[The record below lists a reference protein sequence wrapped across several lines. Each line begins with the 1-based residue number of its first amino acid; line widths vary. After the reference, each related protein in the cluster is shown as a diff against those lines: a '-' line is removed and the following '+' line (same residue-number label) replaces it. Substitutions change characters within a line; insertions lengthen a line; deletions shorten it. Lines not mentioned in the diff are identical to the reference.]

1 MFKSFFSGWFPF
13 ITGFVL
19 LTSCSSDPEPRN
31 RFDFA
36 AGSSYTS
43 GNRTN
48 VTAGEILSTSLYA
61 ETASSDATF
70 TRLKITCNY
79 DTTVSI
85 EGKPTVTFLDSVL
98 NKSNLAMVFTTG
110 TRGRQAGLEY
120 WTFTLEDSQGKTYT
134 KNYRIV
140 TTKTDAVYQAYSS
153 VFYHKTALENIKY
166 FSTNNGLAFPGY
178 IGRQKSIQD
187 STDFYFQ
194 IDNPDNNA
202 FSLRSSE
209 SPDQKTKTTFRTT
222 NLTTDEFNSIATVAA
237 ITEAYTNNTATEV
250 FRIDKSKADSA
261 QVIAFKTGN
270 AKIGVMRMDTMQVLP
285 ATNGG
290 TKTYRML
297 YSIKMQK
304 P

>member
-1 MFKSFFSGWFPF
+1 MFKSFFSGWFLL

-19 LTSCSSDPEPRN
+19 LTSCSTDPEPRN

-70 TRLKITCNY
+70 TRLTITCNY
-79 DTTVSI
+79 DTAVSI

-110 TRGRQAGLEY
+110 TRGRQAGSEY
-120 WTFTLEDSQGKTYT
+120 WTFTLEDSGGKTYT

-140 TTKTDAVYQAYSS
+140 TTKTDAVYRAYSS
-153 VFYHKTALENIKY
+153 VFYHKSALENIKY
-166 FSTNNGLAFPGY
+166 FSTNNGLAYPGY
-178 IGRQKSIQD
+178 IGRQTSIQD
-187 STDFYFQ
+187 SIDFYFQ
-194 IDNPDNNA
+194 IDDPDNNV
-202 FSLRSSE
+202 FSLRSAK
-209 SPDQKTKTTFRTT
+209 DLNQKPKTTFRTT
-222 NLTTDEFNSIATVAA
+222 SLTTDQFNSITTLDSITGAYNTNAA
-237 ITEAYTNNTATEV
+237 NEV
-250 FRIDKSKADSA
+250 FQLSKSKADPV
-261 QVIAFKTGN
+261 QVVAFKTVKN
-270 AKIGVMRMDTMQVLP
+270 KIGVMRLDTLQVLP
-285 ATNGG
+285 ASNGG

-297 YSIKMQK
+297 YSIKMQN